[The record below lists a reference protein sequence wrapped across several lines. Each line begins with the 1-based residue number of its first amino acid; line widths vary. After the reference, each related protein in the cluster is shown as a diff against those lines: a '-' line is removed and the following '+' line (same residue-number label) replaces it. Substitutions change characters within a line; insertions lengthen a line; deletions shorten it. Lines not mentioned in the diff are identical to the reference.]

1 MIHILFAAFMLTAT
15 PEDTIPPTQ
24 EPKDTLKKEE
34 LTVPGR
40 KLKEVEVVAPGPT
53 SGLEDALRQSIE
65 RMGIRNP
72 LTLGDLVNKISP
84 NLTDKIMHPFG
95 FKERRR
101 AKKRK
106 KVQKILNDFD
116 RTKTFDELVREALER
131 EGITLP
137 PREEKT
143 ESK

>member
-24 EPKDTLKKEE
+24 EPKDTLKKGE
-34 LTVPGR
+34 LMVPGR
-40 KLKEVEVVAPGPT
+40 KLKEVEVVAPKST
-53 SGLEDALRQSIE
+53 SGLEDALRQSLE

-72 LTLGDLVNKISP
+72 ITMSTVLDKIKP
-84 NLTDKIMHPFG
+84 GLNDYIMHPFG
-95 FKERRR
+95 FKERRQ
-101 AKKRK
+101 AKKYK
-106 KVQKILNDFD
+106 KTKKILDDFD
-116 RTKTFDELVREALER
+116 KVKTFDELVREALER

>member
-24 EPKDTLKKEE
+24 EPKDTLKQEV
-34 LTVPGR
+34 TAPGR
-40 KLKEVEVVAPGPT
+40 DLKEVEVVAPGPT
-53 SGLEDALRQSIE
+53 SGLEDALRQSLE
-65 RMGIRNP
+65 RMGIRNSITVS
-72 LTLGDLVNKISP
+72 TLL
-84 NLTDKIMHPFG
+84 DKIKPGLSDYVMHPFA
-95 FKERRR
+95 FKDRKR

-106 KVQKILNDFD
+106 KVQQILNDFD

-137 PREEKT
+137 PREQTK

>member
-24 EPKDTLKKEE
+24 EPKDTLKEGE

-143 ESK
+143 EPK

>member
-24 EPKDTLKKEE
+24 EPKDTLKKGEP
-34 LTVPGR
+34 TVPGR

-137 PREEKT
+137 PREEKK